1 VDEISRRGVLKWAA
15 GGVVLGGAW
24 GPPAAG
30 AAAVEVVRPE
40 VRALSAER
48 WGGYVRAV
56 RSLNRRSGGAS
67 EYDGVVRIHVDHAH
81 TAYGT
86 PAFLPW
92 NRVFLRR
99 FELALQ
105 RIDPAVRVPYW
116 DWTMDARSPADSA
129 VLGDRYFG
137 GNGSGE
143 GREVRDGS
151 FAGWTVAHPSPHRLR
166 RWYDQEG
173 GLSALPGAE
182 DVERTLADGA
192 GYDAFRTAV
201 ESTLGA
207 PVQEGIGGDLS
218 ALVAP
223 NDPLFWSHRAFL
235 DLLWAERQARN
246 PARAH
251 AYDGTALGR
260 RADAQDVLEPFG
272 VTVASA
278 LDLRSEAFGYSYPRW
293 GPGTEQVTKDPAS

>member
-1 VDEISRRGVLKWAA
+1 MDEISRRGVLKWAA
-15 GGVVLGGAW
+15 GGAVLGGAW
-24 GPPAAG
+24 GLPAAG
-30 AAAVEVVRPE
+30 TAAVKAVRSE

-48 WGGYVRAV
+48 WGRYVRAI
-56 RSLNRRSGGAS
+56 RALNRESGGAS
-67 EYDGVVRIHVDHAH
+67 VYDGFVRIHVDHAH

-105 RIDPAVRVPYW
+105 RIDPAARVPYW
-116 DWTMDARSPADSA
+116 DWTRDARAPAGSP

-166 RWYDQEG
+166 RGYDEEG
-173 GLSALPGAE
+173 GLGALPGPE
-182 DVERTLADGA
+182 DVERILADGA

-201 ESTLGA
+201 ESTLDA
-207 PVQEGIGGDLS
+207 PVQAWIGGDLS

-235 DLLWAERQARN
+235 DLLWAERQARD

-260 RADAQDVLEPFG
+260 RADARDVLEPFG
-272 VTVASA
+272 VTVASS
-278 LDLRSEAFGYSYPRW
+278 LDLRSEAFGYAYPRW
-293 GPGTEQVTKDPAS
+293 GSGAVQVTKDSVS